1 MITGLLLLATVAL
14 IVLKAAGI
22 LAISWFVALIPALI
36 LLALGLIGVVVA
48 VVIAVF
54 ANLS

>member
-1 MITGLLLLATVAL
+1 MIAAFLLLATVAL

-22 LAISWFVALIPALI
+22 LAISWFIALIPALI
-36 LLALGLIGVVVA
+36 LLAFGLIGVIVA
-48 VVIAVF
+48 VIIAVF